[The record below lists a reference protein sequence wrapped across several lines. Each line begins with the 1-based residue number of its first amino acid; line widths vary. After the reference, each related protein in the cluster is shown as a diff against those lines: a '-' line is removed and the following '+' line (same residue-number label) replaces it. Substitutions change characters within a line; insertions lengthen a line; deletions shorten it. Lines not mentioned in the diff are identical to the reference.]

1 MPLQSFSHSAVCL
14 QAYLDSGQAALMH
27 LQTGLVDDAI
37 AALRKR
43 KASFHNF
50 RVADYNDDISG
61 SYESGGQ
68 GEALRQL
75 WLDIATQD
83 AALEQALRDAL
94 GELSGQLRRIKSAK
108 RRLGSFKSTHHAPAQ
123 FSKKV

>member
-1 MPLQSFSHSAVCL
+1 MPLQSFSHSVVCL

-50 RVADYNDDISG
+50 RVAEYNADITEGYMSEG
-61 SYESGGQ
+61 R
-68 GEALRQL
+68 GEELSQM
-75 WLDIATQD
+75 WSDIAAQD
-83 AALEQALRDAL
+83 AALERALRDAL

-108 RRLGSFKSTHHAPAQ
+108 RHLGSFKSTHHAPAQ